1 MATFIKSTV
10 SVSLTD
16 PKTFYNTFDNF
27 LNTSSNKNQV
37 SWVYSCIDIWGKH
50 FANVKFR
57 LYEEK
62 QDGDKEEI
70 VSHPIVDMF
79 RKPNNFQTWW
89 DIKYRF
95 APHFAFYGNVY
106 LYKLRNGLGLPM
118 GLIQLLPS
126 GITAMQSTS
135 GGILEYQYNTGA
147 TIVRLKAEDVIHIP
161 YPDGDNLTMGRPII
175 SNIADE
181 VEVRKYQSAYEK
193 QFYKKGGFLGLHF
206 STDKEMSQEVF
217 DRTKE
222 SLKATYGRG
231 VDSSFDVGLTESGL
245 KPVVTTHTMKD
256 MDISANKKI
265 NMEEICGAF
274 QVNKFL
280 FGMAESINRA
290 TAQEIT
296 IQFTTGVIE
305 PLMTYADI
313 ILTQK
318 LAIEFGKNLC
328 IEHDNTSPRDQA
340 GELEYY
346 HSGITDGWLTPN
358 EVRKW
363 ESLEDREEP
372 YMNVPLDLSKQNP
385 ITQTVN

>member
-118 GLIQLLPS
+118 GLI
-126 GITAMQSTS
+126 
-135 GGILEYQYNTGA
+135 
-147 TIVRLKAEDVIHIP
+147 
-161 YPDGDNLTMGRPII
+161 
-175 SNIADE
+175 
-181 VEVRKYQSAYEK
+181 
-193 QFYKKGGFLGLHF
+193 
-206 STDKEMSQEVF
+206 
-217 DRTKE
+217 
-222 SLKATYGRG
+222 
-231 VDSSFDVGLTESGL
+231 
-245 KPVVTTHTMKD
+245 
-256 MDISANKKI
+256 
-265 NMEEICGAF
+265 
-274 QVNKFL
+274 
-280 FGMAESINRA
+280 
-290 TAQEIT
+290 
-296 IQFTTGVIE
+296 
-305 PLMTYADI
+305 
-313 ILTQK
+313 
-318 LAIEFGKNLC
+318 
-328 IEHDNTSPRDQA
+328 
-340 GELEYY
+340 
-346 HSGITDGWLTPN
+346 
-358 EVRKW
+358 
-363 ESLEDREEP
+363 
-372 YMNVPLDLSKQNP
+372 
-385 ITQTVN
+385 